1 MACEVR
7 IVQDIMGLLFL
18 LSALPVSARSR
29 DVHYLGQQVSQLHQ
43 QSFVRLV
50 GFQKHMARE
59 D

>member
-1 MACEVR
+1 
-7 IVQDIMGLLFL
+7 MGLLFL

-50 GFQKHMARE
+50 GFQKYMARE